1 MVSRVVARFR
11 TIHVNDIN
19 SMVWAVDSD
28 HNVFVRKGLT
38 SDLPVGSSWI
48 HVVGEMLKLFKLPYR
63 MKICMIV
70 KFFYYAN
77 GKIG

>member
-11 TIHVNDIN
+11 TINVNDIN

-28 HNVFVRKGLT
+28 HNVFVRKGVT
-38 SDLPVGSSWI
+38 SGLPVGSSWI

-63 MKICMIV
+63 MKLTLEV
-70 KFFYYAN
+70 NFFYFC
-77 GKIG
+77 